1 MTAHHDTAT
10 TETTAETTAETDP
23 KTDPEAPPRRGP
35 SALMIA
41 PLFGL
46 VLIGL
51 FGWGLFSS
59 SNDLPSALLK
69 KQVPEFTLPAVQGRP
84 QGLAKADLLGQVTLV
99 NFFASW
105 CVACRAEHPLFMEIS
120 REGQVP
126 LYGINFKDQPADA
139 EAWLKDMGDPY
150 GRMGADIN
158 GRVAIDWGVYGIPE
172 TFIVGPDGTVAYK
185 LVGAMTR
192 EVFEK
197 SIMPIVERL
206 RQENAKQVSK

>member
-1 MTAHHDTAT
+1 MTADHDTAPKPDPQT
-10 TETTAETTAETDP
+10 DAEPTR
-23 KTDPEAPPRRGP
+23 RRGP
-35 SALMIA
+35 SALLIA

-46 VLIGL
+46 FLIGL

-59 SNDLPSALLK
+59 SSDLPSTLIS
-69 KQVPEFTLPAVQGRP
+69 KQVREFTLPAVQGRP
-84 QGLAKADLLGQVTLV
+84 QGLAKADLMGQVTLV

-126 LYGINFKDQPADA
+126 LYGINYKDQPSDA

-172 TFIVGPDGTVAYK
+172 TFVVGPDGTVAYK

-192 EVFEK
+192 EVFEN
-197 SIMPIVERL
+197 SIMPIVNRL
-206 RQENAKQVSK
+206 RQENAKQASK